1 MGMDAD
7 GFFQL
12 QDMFAWQPIRV
23 CNPTNPNW
31 LPCKHIVELEETV
44 RIHNHAKGVPD
55 ATMTSVAFQL
65 ASGPREPL
73 KKKSAGTSLFFFFQR
88 LFWTGCELW
97 NTTDVI
103 VASGTPFAW
112 LWMLTGSS
120 NPTICLHGSQ
130 LGLVGLQ
137 TLIGCHANVSW
148 SWKKPSASITMQKG
162 CPTQRC
168 ARARIRSK
176 RAAEKKNKKKEKK
189 KSAGTSLFFL
199 CSFYFSGSFGP
210 GASWN
215 ATDVIVA
222 SGTPFAWLWMLTVS
236 SNSTICLHGSQLG
249 FVTLLTLIGC
259 HANISWSWKKPSA
272 SITMQKGC
280 PTQR

>member
-1 MGMDAD
+1 MVMDAD

-12 QDMFAWQPIRV
+12 HDMFAWQPIRV
-23 CNPTNPNW
+23 SRVTNPNW

-44 RIHNHAKGVPD
+44 SIPNHAKGVPD

-73 KKKSAGTSLFFFFQR
+73 KKKSAGTSLFFVFF
-88 LFWTGCELW
+88 
-97 NTTDVI
+97 
-103 VASGTPFAW
+103 
-112 LWMLTGSS
+112 
-120 NPTICLHGSQ
+120 
-130 LGLVGLQ
+130 
-137 TLIGCHANVSW
+137 
-148 SWKKPSASITMQKG
+148 
-162 CPTQRC
+162 
-168 ARARIRSK
+168 
-176 RAAEKKNKKKEKK
+176 
-189 KSAGTSLFFL
+189 
-199 CSFYFSGSFGP
+199 FSGSFGP
-210 GASWN
+210 DSSWN

-259 HANISWSWKKPSA
+259 HANISRSWKKPSV

-280 PTQR
+280 LTQR

>member
-1 MGMDAD
+1 MVMDAD

-12 QDMFAWQPIRV
+12 HDMFAWQPIRV

-44 RIHNHAKGVPD
+44 SIHSHAKGVPD

-65 ASGPREPL
+65 ASGPKEPL
-73 KKKSAGTSLFFFFQR
+73 KKRKKQKKTVKCPRLFFFF
-88 LFWTGCELW
+88 F
-97 NTTDVI
+97 
-103 VASGTPFAW
+103 
-112 LWMLTGSS
+112 
-120 NPTICLHGSQ
+120 
-130 LGLVGLQ
+130 
-137 TLIGCHANVSW
+137 
-148 SWKKPSASITMQKG
+148 
-162 CPTQRC
+162 
-168 ARARIRSK
+168 
-176 RAAEKKNKKKEKK
+176 
-189 KSAGTSLFFL
+189 
-199 CSFYFSGSFGP
+199 FSGSFGP
-210 GASWN
+210 DASWN

-236 SNSTICLHGSQLG
+236 SNSTIRLHGSQLG
-249 FVTLLTLIGC
+249 FVTLLSLIGC

>member
-1 MGMDAD
+1 MVMDAD

-12 QDMFAWQPIRV
+12 HDMFAWQPIRV

-44 RIHNHAKGVPD
+44 SIHNHAKGVPD

-73 KKKSAGTSLFFFFQR
+73 KKKSAGTSLFFFFSGS
-88 LFWTGCELW
+88 FGPDASW
-97 NTTDVI
+97 NATDVI

-112 LWMLTGSS
+112 LWMLTVSS
-120 NPTICLHGSQ
+120 NSTICLHGSQ

-168 ARARIRSK
+168 VRARIRSK
-176 RAAEKKNKKKEKK
+176 RAAEKKKKRKKK
-189 KSAGTSLFFL
+189 KSAGTSLFFF
-199 CSFYFSGSFGP
+199 SFFFVFFSSGSFGP
-210 GASWN
+210 
-215 ATDVIVA
+215 VA
-222 SGTPFAWLWMLTVS
+222 
-236 SNSTICLHGSQLG
+236 N
-249 FVTLLTLIGC
+249 
-259 HANISWSWKKPSA
+259 
-272 SITMQKGC
+272 
-280 PTQR
+280 